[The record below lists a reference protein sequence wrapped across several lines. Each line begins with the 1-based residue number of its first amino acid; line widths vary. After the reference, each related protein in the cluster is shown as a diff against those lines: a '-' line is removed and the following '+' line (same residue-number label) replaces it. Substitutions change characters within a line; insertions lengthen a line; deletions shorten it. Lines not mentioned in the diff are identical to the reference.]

1 MVELVSSP
9 NKTTVLIATKALA
22 VVCRNSPK
30 NQSLAIEQD
39 LLTKCIELLAGDL
52 DMYTAKWVILVMNAL
67 VYDNP
72 AVRRCILHLTSGIL
86 LWTLSE
92 GLLLPHCVLLHCALR
107 RTHRTLLGKV

>member
-1 MVELVSSP
+1 MSAGLIEHMVELVSSP

-30 NQSLAIEQD
+30 NQSLAIDQQ
-39 LLTKCIELLAGDL
+39 LLTKCIELLGGDL

-72 AVRRCILHLTSGIL
+72 AVRRSL
-86 LWTLSE
+86 LARSRLAAGATVVNRSA
-92 GLLLPHCVLLHCALR
+92 V
-107 RTHRTLLGKV
+107 